1 MDLAENLIPR
11 SCLKVNRTVWRL
23 GTDILGGDPVHYGI
37 PVGFPLD
44 GSQFHY
50 SLHDS
55 DRTGGK
61 NLWEPRGQE

>member
-1 MDLAENLIPR
+1 M
-11 SCLKVNRTVWRL
+11 
-23 GTDILGGDPVHYGI
+23 HYGI

-55 DRTGGK
+55 DRTGEKIIG
-61 NLWEPRGQE
+61 NLEDRNKEAVCLLRLLVSHC